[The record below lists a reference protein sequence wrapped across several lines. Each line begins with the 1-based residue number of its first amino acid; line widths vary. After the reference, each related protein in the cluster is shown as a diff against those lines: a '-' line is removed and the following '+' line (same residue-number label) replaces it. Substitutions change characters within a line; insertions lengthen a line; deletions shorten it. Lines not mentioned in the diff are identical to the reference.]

1 MGVMWV
7 DCGVVWLRRDFTA
20 FRSIGTLPPPQ
31 RSAPWIHPPTPLP
44 MPSPTPLRPKHA
56 ACMHTSPGSG
66 L

>member
-1 MGVMWV
+1 
-7 DCGVVWLRRDFTA
+7 
-20 FRSIGTLPPPQ
+20 
-31 RSAPWIHPPTPLP
+31 LP